1 LLLTIIPQPTIIAF
15 SSASICIGET
25 KNIYA
30 EGGDT
35 YNWLPIAGVSNPTAF
50 STFVKPSITTIYTV
64 TASNG
69 GLCSG
74 TATVQIVVNPLPV
87 VYAGVD
93 TTINMDESYVL
104 HGTGNVT
111 VGFLSPN
118 GIPLICNYCPV
129 VEVNPKQTTCY
140 TLKGENEFGC
150 VAYDEVC
157 INVTKDWNVYI
168 PNAFSPND
176 DSDNDVFIPVGYG
189 LSDIKL
195 YIFDRWGEL
204 IFMSNNR
211 IIGWDGTLKD
221 KKCQQ
226 DVYVYKAE
234 IKTITGIKLF
244 RTGHVT
250 LLSNIK

>member
-1 LLLTIIPQPTIIAF
+1 
-15 SSASICIGET
+15 
-25 KNIYA
+25 
-30 EGGDT
+30 
-35 YNWLPIAGVSNPTAF
+35 
-50 STFVKPSITTIYTV
+50 
-64 TASNG
+64 
-69 GLCSG
+69 
-74 TATVQIVVNPLPV
+74 
-87 VYAGVD
+87 
-93 TTINMDESYVL
+93 
-104 HGTGNVT
+104 
-111 VGFLSPN
+111 
-118 GIPLICNYCPV
+118 
-129 VEVNPKQTTCY
+129 VEVNPKETTCY
-140 TLKGENEFGC
+140 TLKGESEFGC

-221 KKCQQ
+221 SKCKQ

-234 IKTITGIKLF
+234 IKTITGIKIF